1 MASSLSNIANNLSE
15 GIHKIKCIYGHHD
28 KKCETCGITYEICDC
43 FLQYTNFQD
52 YLIEYKCLYCKNY
65 QPKSDE
71 KLKEQFLNTSYI
83 LTMIIISLVYYC
95 EKVFIL
101 LNI

>member
-15 GIHKIKCIYGHHD
+15 GIHKIKYIYGHDD

-52 YLIEYKCLYCKNY
+52 YLIEYKCLYCNKNY

-71 KLKEQFLNTSYI
+71 KLKEQFLNTYI